1 MARVQR
7 LLSSI
12 ATLLLFTWKTC
23 IFSAVFFFLGC
34 QQLPP
39 SVRLL
44 LTNIDWAVSDF
55 LAGCAPLHRQPH
67 LSALLLSLL
76 RASAHCSR
84 SGLWPGRDFL
94 TAYACA
100 HRAERFVWKSWKK
113 KWRKGKEEI
122 GSICICMCLFV
133 SAVGLHMNRYLSF
146 FCCCP
151 ASINSSFPVQSNPR
165 VLVLVGLFL
174 PSASSPTFTLSR
186 PAPVCLYIRQ
196 TAYYRASSL
205 LTGNFLWCRSGTV
218 HNRVFFPPFLH
229 HICNPAALF
238 SLCLTVDYFMVPCL
252 FYLWSIDVECFF
264 LYFALFIFQIKCETL
279 HMISIYT
286 KITSAWLTFVLCT
299 FSKIKVTYNIA
310 FNTWQRL
317 NHTFLHKFSETLFA
331 FYTYTGSYEHLSRA
345 QLGIKLHV
353 KSAPGP
359 NTVEPDSAF

>member
-1 MARVQR
+1 MLWQVSQDRFPLRINAFI
-7 LLSSI
+7 SYG
-12 ATLLLFTWKTC
+12 AGTE
-23 IFSAVFFFLGC
+23 AVVVDCHDSTFHLEDVYFFCHFYFFLFFGC
-34 QQLPP
+34 QHLPP

-76 RASAHCSR
+76 CASAHCSR
-84 SGLWPGRDFL
+84 SGLWPGRDFFL

-133 SAVGLHMNRYLSF
+133 SAVGLHIHRYLSF

-186 PAPVCLYIRQ
+186 PVPVCLYIRQ
-196 TAYYRASSL
+196 TRHYRASSL
-205 LTGNFLWCRSGTV
+205 LTSDFLWCRSGTV
-218 HNRVFFPPFLH
+218 NNRVFFPPF
-229 HICNPAALF
+229 
-238 SLCLTVDYFMVPCL
+238 
-252 FYLWSIDVECFF
+252 
-264 LYFALFIFQIKCETL
+264 FA
-279 HMISIYT
+279 S
-286 KITSAWLTFVLCT
+286 
-299 FSKIKVTYNIA
+299 
-310 FNTWQRL
+310 
-317 NHTFLHKFSETLFA
+317 
-331 FYTYTGSYEHLSRA
+331 HL
-345 QLGIKLHV
+345 
-353 KSAPGP
+353 
-359 NTVEPDSAF
+359 

>member
-1 MARVQR
+1 MLWQVSQDRFPLRINAFISYGAGTEAVVVDCHASTFH
-7 LLSSI
+7 LED
-12 ATLLLFTWKTC
+12 
-23 IFSAVFFFLGC
+23 VFFLSFFYFYFFLFFGC

-76 RASAHCSR
+76 CASAHCSR
-84 SGLWPGRDFL
+84 SGLWPGRDFFWLRTLVL
-94 TAYACA
+94 TGQRDLFEN
-100 HRAERFVWKSWKK
+100 HER

-133 SAVGLHMNRYLSF
+133 SAVGLHIHRYLSF

-186 PAPVCLYIRQ
+186 PVPVCLYIRQ

-205 LTGNFLWCRSGTV
+205 LTSNFLWCRSGTV
-218 HNRVFFPPFLH
+218 NNRVFFP
-229 HICNPAALF
+229 
-238 SLCLTVDYFMVPCL
+238 
-252 FYLWSIDVECFF
+252 FF
-264 LYFALFIFQIKCETL
+264 CITFVIPLLYFVCALPWIISWCLVSFIYDLLMLSVFFFNIFC
-279 HMISIYT
+279 IVY
-286 KITSAWLTFVLCT
+286 
-299 FSKIKVTYNIA
+299 FSN
-310 FNTWQRL
+310 
-317 NHTFLHKFSETLFA
+317 
-331 FYTYTGSYEHLSRA
+331 
-345 QLGIKLHV
+345 
-353 KSAPGP
+353 
-359 NTVEPDSAF
+359 